1 MTMPSKTKP
10 HHTISYGKDDM
21 NLFNELN
28 RESQLGLIPIATL
41 VKDYVRKGIKASN
54 PASNKVIKVRA

>member
-1 MTMPSKTKP
+1 MPSKTKP

-28 RESQLGLIPIATL
+28 RESEHGLIPISTL
-41 VKDYVRKGIKASN
+41 VNDYVRNGIKASN
-54 PASNKVIKVRA
+54 PATNKVIKVRT